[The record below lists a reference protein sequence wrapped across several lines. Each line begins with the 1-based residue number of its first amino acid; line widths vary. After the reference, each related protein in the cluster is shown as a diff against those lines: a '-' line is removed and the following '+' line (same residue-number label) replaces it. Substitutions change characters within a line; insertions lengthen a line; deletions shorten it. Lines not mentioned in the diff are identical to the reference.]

1 MLVSVPAAAS
11 VTSRYSPSGVKVASC
26 GERKPRNTATRRKP
40 ALNIVT
46 VPDPG
51 LTTATGP
58 PGAAETVLGS
68 GATGMRR
75 TTRPPGSDTTTS
87 SFLSSA
93 VTSATWVRGRCDAVG
108 VAGPAPLGDVV
119 DVPVGAIDGSV
130 PGWAAPVHDALSSSP
145 PATSVT
151 KHFTHGVRPAG
162 RAASLSIPQQ

>member
-11 VTSRYSPSGVKVASC
+11 VTSRYSPSDVKVASW
-26 GERKPRNTATRRKP
+26 GERKGGNAAPRRKP
-40 ALNIVT
+40 APNIVT

-93 VTSATWVRGRCDAVG
+93 VTSATWVPGRCGVTVVGRADAL
-108 VAGPAPLGDVV
+108 LGGVV
-119 DVPVGAIDGSV
+119 DARVGASEGSV
-130 PGWAAPVHDALSSSP
+130 PGLAAPVQDALSSSH
-145 PATSVT
+145 PATTSVAT
-151 KHFTHGVRPAG
+151 DLTTGVRPSG
-162 RAASLSIPQQ
+162 RAASPTL